1 MVKSWNITRI
11 LEHEVFLAL
20 VRRHEA
26 QWRHDVLTLLLLSGT
41 VSIMVPRTEAR
52 DKNGALSL
60 TKQMRIP

>member
-1 MVKSWNITRI
+1 
-11 LEHEVFLAL
+11 LAL

-52 DKNGALSL
+52 DKNGAVTYETNENS
-60 TKQMRIP
+60 IIN